1 MYLAEL
7 VGSSQNNN
15 EKKKA
20 NESIKSTGHRRIALA
35 FD

>member
-15 EKKKA
+15 EKKKQMNLLKVQA
-20 NESIKSTGHRRIALA
+20 TEESP
-35 FD
+35 